1 MLAATFIATF
11 LIPMFY
17 VVVADKLR
25 VRRTHLTRS
34 PVHSDDPPAGPVP
47 ESGA

>member
-1 MLAATFIATF
+1 MLAATFLATF

-25 VRRTHLTRS
+25 RKPKS
-34 PVHSDDPPAGPVP
+34 APPAAVP
-47 ESGA
+47 PAAQPALDSGGKQP